1 MDVFLILLIMEG
13 FAVIEFVLVNP
24 HLLHRNRPIM
34 IITSVI
40 QILPSPLRNTLITRL
55 LLLIS

>member
-13 FAVIEFVLVNP
+13 FAIIEFVLVNT

-34 IITSVI
+34 FITSVI